1 MTNYPISPYF
11 KRINR
16 KMPYSKPLFRL
27 AGPVQKLLLRCIPL
41 DQALTA
47 NQLLLAGF
55 QSLPIPATL
64 FSPKSGSGLLPCL
77 LLFHGGG
84 FGYRAAPYHKKLAM
98 LYARETGCKV
108 LFPDYHLL
116 PSYSYPA
123 AKEDA
128 LCCYRFLAS
137 SGSQFGIDPHR
148 ILVAGDSAGAVLA
161 TYVVGADWKE
171 LPPPKGQMLLY
182 PVLDAAQNTDSI
194 RRYQDTPMWNSKN
207 NAKMWNWYLD
217 GTSPLEHQAASP
229 MTAPLPSK
237 IPPTYLE
244 TAEFDCLHD
253 EGLLYAQR
261 LKQYGGC
268 VTLYETKGTIHGY
281 DFCLNSP
288 ITQQSIRH
296 RIHFLKKTL

>member
-1 MTNYPISPYF
+1 MINYSISSDF
-11 KRINR
+11 KWINR
-16 KMPYSKPLFRL
+16 KMPYSKLLFRL
-27 AGPVQKLLLRCIPL
+27 AGPVQKLLLSCIPV
-41 DQALTA
+41 DKALTA
-47 NQLLLAGF
+47 THLLLTGF
-55 QSLPIPATL
+55 QDLPMPATL
-64 FSPKSGSGLLPCL
+64 FSPKSYSDLSPCL

-98 LYARETGCKV
+98 LYAKEAGCKV

-116 PSYSYPA
+116 PNYPYPA

-137 SGSQFGIDPHR
+137 SGPQLGIDPHR
-148 ILVAGDSAGAVLA
+148 ILVAGDSAGAALA
-161 TYVVGADWKE
+161 AYVVNEDWE
-171 LPPPKGQMLLY
+171 NLPPPKGQMLLY
-182 PVLDAAQNTDSI
+182 PVLDAAQNTNSI
-194 RRYQDTPMWNSKN
+194 RQYQDTPMWNSKN
-207 NAKMWNWYLD
+207 NAKMWDWYLA
-217 GTSPLEHQAASP
+217 GTDPWKQQDASP

-261 LKQYGGC
+261 LERHGGH

-288 ITQQSIRH
+288 ITQQSVRR